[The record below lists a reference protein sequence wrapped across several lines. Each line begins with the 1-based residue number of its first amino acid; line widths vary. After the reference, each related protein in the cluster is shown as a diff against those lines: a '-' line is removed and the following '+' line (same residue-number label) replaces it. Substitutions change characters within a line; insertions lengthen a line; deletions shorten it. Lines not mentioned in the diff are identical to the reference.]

1 MKNEELIRKWLTD
14 QLTEA
19 DEKLLRK
26 TDEFAQLEKIWAGL
40 SVATPPDYSV
50 EGELERFHSSHNKQ
64 TKVIKVSWHQRW
76 VGIAASVILISVIG
90 FLLLGPSSDTQ
101 PVKLS
106 EGLKAYYLPDSSIV
120 TLNKGSELVY
130 ETEEWATSRQVMLKG
145 EGFFQVK
152 KGSPFEV
159 ATSNGTVS
167 VLGTS
172 FNVKQ
177 RGDYYEVICYEG
189 KVGVETSRQNLT
201 LIAGD
206 GYREASSGEEKFDL
220 NIDYKPDWLNGQSS
234 FFRTQYYV
242 VLEELENQYEIVIET
257 KDIDLKATFTGS
269 FPNDDLDVA
278 LDAVTI
284 PSGYLY
290 QQKDG
295 KVLIT
300 GGKE

>member
-19 DEKLLRK
+19 EEKLLK
-26 TDEFAQLEKIWAGL
+26 DTDEYAQLETIWASL
-40 SVATPPDYSV
+40 SVATPPDYSI
-50 EGELERFHSSHNKQ
+50 EEELERFHSSHNKQ
-64 TKVIKVSWHQRW
+64 AKVVKVSWHQRW
-76 VGIAASVILISVIG
+76 IGIAASVILISIIG
-90 FLLLGPSSDTQ
+90 FLLLRPSMDTESAM
-101 PVKLS
+101 LS

-120 TLNKGSELVY
+120 TLNKGSELAY
-130 ETEEWATSRQVMLKG
+130 ETEKWATSRKVMLDG

-152 KGSPFEV
+152 KGSTFEV
-159 ATSNGTVS
+159 VTSNGTVS

-189 KVGVETSRQNLT
+189 KVGVETSKQSLK
-201 LIAGD
+201 LIAGG
-206 GYREASSGEEKFDL
+206 GYREASLGEEKFNL
-220 NIDYKPDWLNGQSS
+220 NVDDKPGYLIGQSS
-234 FFRTQYYV
+234 FFRTPYYS
-242 VLEELENQYEIVIET
+242 VLEELENQYDIVVET
-257 KDIDLKATFTGS
+257 NDIDLNKTFTGS

-290 QQKDG
+290 QQKDD

>member
-19 DEKLLRK
+19 EEKLLK
-26 TDEFAQLEKIWAGL
+26 GTDEFAQLEKIWAGL

-50 EGELERFHSSHNKQ
+50 EEELERFHSLHNKQ
-64 TKVIKVSWHQRW
+64 AKVVKVSWHQRW
-76 VGIAASVILISVIG
+76 VGVAASVILISIIG
-90 FLLLGPSSDTQ
+90 FLLLRPSIGTES
-101 PVKLS
+101 VILS
-106 EGLKAYYLPDSSIV
+106 EGLKTYYLPDSSMVI
-120 TLNKGSELVY
+120 LNKGSELAY
-130 ETEEWATSRQVMLKG
+130 EVEEWATSRKVTLDG

-152 KGSPFEV
+152 KGSTFDV
-159 ATSNGTVS
+159 VTSNGTVS

-177 RGDYYEVICYEG
+177 RGDYFEVICYEG
-189 KVGVETSRQNLT
+189 KVGLETLKQTLKLSR
-201 LIAGD
+201 GD
-206 GYREASSGEEKFDL
+206 GYRQASYGEEKFNL
-220 NIDYKPDWLNGQSS
+220 NVDNKPGYLSGQSS
-234 FFRTQYYV
+234 FFRTPYYS
-242 VLEELENQYEIVIET
+242 VLEELENQYDIVVET
-257 KDIDLKATFTGS
+257 NNIDPNETFTGS

-290 QQKDG
+290 QQKDD

>member
-1 MKNEELIRKWLTD
+1 MKNEELIRKWLAG

-19 DEKLLRK
+19 EEKLLRD
-26 TDEFAQLEKIWAGL
+26 TDEFAQLLKIWNGL
-40 SVATPPDYSV
+40 SVAMPPDYSV
-50 EGELERFHSSHNKQ
+50 EEELKRFHSADNKQ
-64 TKVIKVSWHQRW
+64 AKVIKVSWQPRW

-90 FLLLGPSSDTQ
+90 FLLLRPSSDTQ
-101 PVKLS
+101 TIMLS
-106 EGLKAYYLPDSSIV
+106 EGLKAHYLPDSSLV
-120 TLNKGSELVY
+120 TLNKGSELAY
-130 ETEEWATSRQVMLKG
+130 ETEKWAASRKVMLQG

-152 KGSPFEV
+152 KGSTFEV

-189 KVGVETSRQNLT
+189 KVGVETSTQNLT

-206 GYREASSGEEKFDL
+206 GYREVAGHEERFQVASGSESE
-220 NIDYKPDWLNGQSS
+220 WLNGRSS
-234 FFRTQYYV
+234 FLRTPYYA
-242 VLEELENQYEIVIET
+242 VLEELENQYEVVIET
-257 KDIDLKATFTGS
+257 KGIDLNDTFTGS
-269 FPNDDLDVA
+269 FPNDDLHVA
-278 LDAVTI
+278 LDAVTV

-290 QQKDG
+290 RQKDE

-300 GGKE
+300 GGK